1 MLDGLGHDAADNPLG
16 LFDGVPD
23 DVACRS
29 NVVDQTDALSSER
42 HIVFTTTGQDLRIV
56 GASAGARLAR
66 SSHAALAGMRRPAWR
81 RGIFA

>member
-42 HIVFTTTGQDLRIV
+42 HMVFTTTGQDLTRDL
-56 GASAGARLAR
+56 SAQAPVLVWPGRHTPR
-66 SSHAALAGMRRPAWR
+66 
-81 RGIFA
+81 